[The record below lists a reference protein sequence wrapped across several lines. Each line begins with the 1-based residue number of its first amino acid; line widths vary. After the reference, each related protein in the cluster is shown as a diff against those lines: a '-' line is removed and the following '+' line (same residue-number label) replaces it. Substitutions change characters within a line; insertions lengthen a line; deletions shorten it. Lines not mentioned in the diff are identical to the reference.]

1 MLNPTVDILQRLYTT
16 LWLVS
21 HQDLMISTPAPFR
34 SSSSTIE
41 AVASGEQRRYLQD
54 AMWWNSKA
62 LFNMWLGA
70 RQGGPCQDLWASQT
84 FFFG

>member
-1 MLNPTVDILQRLYTT
+1 MLNPTVDILQMLYTT

-21 HQDLMISTPAPFR
+21 HQDLMILTPAPFR
-34 SSSSTIE
+34 RTPSTIE
-41 AVASGEQRRYLQD
+41 AVASGERWYLQD
-54 AMWWNSKA
+54 AMWRNSKA

-70 RQGGPCQDLWASQT
+70 RQGGLCQDLWASQT